1 MIRNLRHTGIVVAD
15 LDQALDFYVGQL
27 GFEITRRMDEGGA
40 YLCEILGISDVRATT
55 VKLSVPKGGQGGM
68 VELLNFPDHQAA
80 SRSFELISQ
89 GPTHIALT
97 VSDLDGLYSRL
108 IDYGISFKSSPK
120 ISPDGAVKIAFCQAP
135 DGTFVELV
143 EDL

>member
-15 LDQALDFYVGQL
+15 LDQAVDFYVGQL

-40 YLCEILGISDVRATT
+40 YLSEILGISDVRATT
-55 VKLSVPKGGQGGM
+55 VKMSVSGDGQGGM
-68 VELLNFPDHQAA
+68 IELLYFPDHQTAN
-80 SRSFELISQ
+80 RKLELISR

-97 VSDLDGLYSRL
+97 VSDLDSLYSRL
-108 IDYGISFKSSPK
+108 IDYGISFISSPK
-120 ISPDGAVKIAFCQAP
+120 IAPEGAVKIAFCRAP
-135 DGTFVELV
+135 DGTFLELV